1 MSKRAGMEKA
11 PHPVQPDE
19 APSFL
24 CYKLN
29 AGQNSISAQPRN
41 VIIVMTPTVKTSK
54 PSAAAIDMPMGVK
67 SVTIGS
73 MPAKMMWM
81 NSTSS
86 SQTIRKPV

>member
-1 MSKRAGMEKA
+1 MVAHQSRLDWLLKA
-11 PHPVQPDE
+11 MKF
-19 APSFL
+19 APTQT
-24 CYKLN
+24 
-29 AGQNSISAQPRN
+29 A
-41 VIIVMTPTVKTSK
+41 IIVMTPTVKTSK

-86 SQTIRKPV
+86 SQTIREPV